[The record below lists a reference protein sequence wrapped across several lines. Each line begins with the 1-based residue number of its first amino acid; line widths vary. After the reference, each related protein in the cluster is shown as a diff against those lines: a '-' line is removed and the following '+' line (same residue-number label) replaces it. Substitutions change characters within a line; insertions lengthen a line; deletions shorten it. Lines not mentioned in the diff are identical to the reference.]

1 MSDFNP
7 DFREWPKTPRLFREI
22 VITEKLDGTNAA
34 IHIERLPDNKLH
46 MADHTRLTYVDG
58 QWYGLAAQSRKR
70 MITPQD
76 DNYGFARW
84 VHENAADLVTI
95 LGPGLHFGEWWGQ
108 GIQRRYGMDRKMFSL
123 FNTSRWREVDE
134 SNTSPELRA
143 LDASVGAQ
151 IDAVPVLYSG
161 QFDET
166 EIRQQLY
173 YLQLGGSKAAPGFMN
188 PEGIC
193 VYHSQTR
200 SVFKVTL
207 DANDA
212 GKWEAA

>member
-7 DFREWPKTPRLFREI
+7 DFREWPKTSRLFREI
-22 VITEKLDGTNAA
+22 VITEKIDGTNAGL
-34 IHIERLPDNKLH
+34 HISE
-46 MADHTRLTYVDG
+46 DG
-58 QWYGLAAQSRKR
+58 QVVAQSRKR
-70 MITPQD
+70 IITPD
-76 DNYGFARW
+76 SDNYGFARW
-84 VHENAADLVTI
+84 AADNADELAYI
-95 LGPGLHFGEWWGQ
+95 LGPGLHFGEWWGR
-108 GIQRRYGMDRKMFSL
+108 GIQRRYGMDRKVFSL

-173 YLQLGGSKAAPGFMN
+173 YLQMGGSKAAPGFMH
-188 PEGIC
+188 PEGIR

-212 GKWEAA
+212 GKWEAAA